1 MTHLLP
7 TNGMFARHVAFIR
20 MIFLSVKSAMSRNV
34 AKPVVNISL
43 AAPEDQLAYLRGCTQ
58 DEARSFLRAYDW
70 SGDPRRVLG
79 WVMAQ
84 KFMDLGTA
92 LTVFLN
98 GQPHRFN
105 YLTKRDIP
113 EELAGAAL
121 MLDSICL
128 RLNSGFYLVWPDQD
142 VEDRSR
148 IQRWLEAQ
156 AEDRQTGRQGRYIL
170 DERII
175 ATLLEN
181 KLRLDRE
188 AETAV
193 YHERR
198 SLLRDLFSP
207 VLELGVSRRMLRFH
221 PPQEDPN
228 DDLTNL
234 RY

>member
-1 MTHLLP
+1 MP
-7 TNGMFARHVAFIR
+7 
-20 MIFLSVKSAMSRNV
+20 RNV
-34 AKPVVNISL
+34 AKPAATVWT
-43 AAPEDQLAYLRGCTQ
+43 AAPEEQLSYLRGCTQ
-58 DEARSFLRAYDW
+58 VQARRFLRAYDW
-70 SGDPRRVLG
+70 SGDPRRVIG
-79 WVMAQ
+79 WGMAQ

-98 GQPHRFN
+98 GEPHRFN
-105 YLTKRDIP
+105 YMPKREIP
-113 EELAGAAL
+113 EELAGTAL

-148 IQRWLEAQ
+148 IMRWLETQ
-156 AEDRQTGRQGRYIL
+156 AEDRQEGRQGRYIL
-170 DERII
+170 DERIV

-181 KLRLDRE
+181 ELRLDRA

-193 YHERR
+193 YHESR

-234 RY
+234 RF

>member
-1 MTHLLP
+1 MTQLLP
-7 TNGMFARHVAFIR
+7 TNGIFARHGALNH
-20 MIFLSVKSAMSRNV
+20 MISSSVKPAMSRND
-34 AKPVVNISL
+34 AKPVVNIST
-43 AAPEDQLAYLRGCTQ
+43 AAPEDQLAYLRGCTH

-98 GQPHRFN
+98 GQPNRFN
-105 YLTKRDIP
+105 YLPKRDIP
-113 EELAGAAL
+113 EELVDTAL

-128 RLNSGFYLVWPDQD
+128 RLNSGFYLVWPDLD
-142 VEDRSR
+142 VDDRSR
-148 IQRWLEAQ
+148 IIRWLETQ
-156 AEDRQTGRQGRYIL
+156 AEDRQEGRQGRYIL

-181 KLRLDRE
+181 ELRLDRE

-193 YHERR
+193 YHEDR

-221 PPQEDPN
+221 PPQEDPD

>member
-1 MTHLLP
+1 MP
-7 TNGMFARHVAFIR
+7 RH
-20 MIFLSVKSAMSRNV
+20 V
-34 AKPVVNISL
+34 AKPVATRST
-43 AAPEDQLAYLRGCTQ
+43 AAPEEQLAYLRGCSQ
-58 DEARSFLRAYDW
+58 DQARSFVRDYDW

-105 YLTKRDIP
+105 YMPKRDIP

-142 VEDRSR
+142 VEDRPR
-148 IQRWLEAQ
+148 ILRWLETQ
-156 AEDRQTGRQGRYIL
+156 SEDRREGRQGRYIL
-170 DERII
+170 DERIV
-175 ATLLEN
+175 ATLLDN
-181 KLRLDRE
+181 QLRLDRN

-193 YHERR
+193 YHQSR

>member
-1 MTHLLP
+1 
-7 TNGMFARHVAFIR
+7 
-20 MIFLSVKSAMSRNV
+20 MSRNS
-34 AKPVVNISL
+34 VVNIST
-43 AAPEDQLAYLRGCTQ
+43 AAPEDQLADLRGCAH

-70 SGDPRRVLG
+70 TGDPRRVLG

-84 KFMDLGTA
+84 RFMDLGTA

-105 YLTKRDIP
+105 YMPKRDIP
-113 EELAGAAL
+113 KELSGAAL

-148 IQRWLEAQ
+148 ILRWLEAQ
-156 AEDRQTGRQGRYIL
+156 AEDRREGRQGRYVL
-170 DERII
+170 DERIV

-181 KLRLDRE
+181 ELRLDRK

-221 PPQEDPN
+221 PPQEDHD